1 MAFGTYLNEESD
13 LGCGITTLAPKFHK
27 PELSF
32 VFYDR
37 RIDAAH
43 LMHAVDL
50 DPEPIPAL
58 EFDQTLG

>member
-1 MAFGTYLNEESD
+1 MINLISPV
-13 LGCGITTLAPKFHK
+13 ISQ
-27 PELSF
+27 LSRRNTIRLKQVLF
-32 VFYDR
+32 SYDR
-37 RIDAAH
+37 RIDAVH

>member
-1 MAFGTYLNEESD
+1 MMNLTSPAASQ
-13 LGCGITTLAPKFHK
+13 
-27 PELSF
+27 LSSRNTIRLKYILF
-32 VFYDR
+32 SYDR
-37 RIDAAH
+37 RIDAVH

>member
-1 MAFGTYLNEESD
+1 MINLISPA
-13 LGCGITTLAPKFHK
+13 
-27 PELSF
+27 LSQLSRRNIIGLKQVLF
-32 VFYDR
+32 SYDR
-37 RIDAAH
+37 RIDAVH

>member
-1 MAFGTYLNEESD
+1 MINLISPAASQ
-13 LGCGITTLAPKFHK
+13 
-27 PELSF
+27 LSRRNIIGLKQVLF
-32 VFYDR
+32 SYDR
-37 RIDAAH
+37 RIDAVH